1 MSTCIKTYI
10 YSGQTYLVVL
20 NPQPTDITTCTMVLQ
35 SGAEIRNNPF
45 LMTQTEATELG
56 AAIALIWV
64 TVGVLKM
71 VARRS

>member
-1 MSTCIKTYI
+1 MSTCIKTY
-10 YSGQTYLVVL
+10 YFQGQTYLVAL

-45 LMTQTEATELG
+45 LMSQTEATALG
-56 AAIALIWV
+56 VAIALIWV
-64 TVGVLKM
+64 TVGVLKT